1 MEGIPRTPDTPPSV
15 LKALVAHGR
24 GFSFCYR
31 SQPQELD
38 EISRGLFSFYMDFS
52 FRYLHDPQRPNSL

>member
-31 SQPQELD
+31 SQPQELN
-38 EISRGLFSFYMDFS
+38 EISRVLFSFYTING
-52 FRYLHDPQRPNSL
+52 L